1 MSSSRS
7 IAAARQRRGVES
19 APPIK
24 NNSYASNSSSKD
36 NFNNN
41 QQNRPNYRTTKSNIY
56 QDNNKT
62 SNMNNNA
69 NANQVS
75 KLSVSDAF
83 ALVTLRLGRVELI
96 INKLQSEG
104 ILDANNNINSENLGN
119 TNNNFDDTILQNI
132 ITRLDGLDKKTV
144 SNDLNQKLQS
154 QYNFLSED
162 VKQTKEVVIKLQSF
176 IMDISQ
182 KMNSFIT
189 TQETINEEFFDL
201 RDDFHSSVL
210 NDVSNTNPEND
221 INKQIENIETI
232 ADENNTQQD
241 DVVAVSENQENNQ
254 TFNNQTFN
262 NETFDNQNLD
272 SLIATNLDNF
282 TETITNNT
290 VEPVTTTEIP
300 KNKQKNNK
308 NKSMNVN
315 V

>member
-24 NNSYASNSSSKD
+24 NNSYASNSVGKD

-41 QQNRPNYRTTKSNIY
+41 QQQRPNYRTTKSNIY
-56 QDNNKT
+56 QDNNAT
-62 SNMNNNA
+62 SNMNN

-96 INKLQSEG
+96 MNKLQSEG
-104 ILDANNNINSENLGN
+104 IIDANNNINSENLGN
-119 TNNNFDDTILQNI
+119 SNNNNNNFDDTILQNI

-154 QYNFLSED
+154 QYNVLSED

-182 KMNSFIT
+182 KLNSFIT
-189 TQETINEEFFDL
+189 TQETINEDFFDL
-201 RDDFHSSVL
+201 RDDFHNSL
-210 NDVSNTNPEND
+210 IDPNGTIQEND
-221 INKQIENIETI
+221 INQQIENEEHV
-232 ADENNTQQD
+232 DENNHEYHLGT
-241 DVVAVSENQENNQ
+241 VSEHQENDQ
-254 TFNNQTFN
+254 IQSLD
-262 NETFDNQNLD
+262 NESSDNQNSKNLD
-272 SLIATNLDNF
+272 SLIANNLDNF
-282 TETITNNT
+282 TETTTNNE
-290 VEPVTTTEIP
+290 VEQVITTDIP

-308 NKSMNVN
+308 NRSMNMNVN

>member
-24 NNSYASNSSSKD
+24 PNSYASNSVGKD

-41 QQNRPNYRTTKSNIY
+41 QQSRPNYRTTKSNIY
-56 QDNNKT
+56 QDNNAPT
-62 SNMNNNA
+62 NMNN

-96 INKLQSEG
+96 INKLQSDG
-104 ILDANNNINSENLGN
+104 ILDANNNLTSETLGKN
-119 TNNNFDDTILQNI
+119 NNNFDDTILQNI

-154 QYNFLSED
+154 QYNVLSED
-162 VKQTKEVVIKLQSF
+162 VKQTKEVVMKLQSF

-182 KMNSFIT
+182 KLNSFIT
-189 TQETINEEFFDL
+189 TQESINEDFFDL
-201 RDDFHSSVL
+201 RDDFHNSIINEVT
-210 NDVSNTNPEND
+210 NTIPENVETSD
-221 INKQIENIETI
+221 DKNNAIE
-232 ADENNTQQD
+232 DE
-241 DVVAVSENQENNQ
+241 VVNAIENQENDL
-254 TFNNQTFN
+254 TVD
-262 NETFDNQNLD
+262 NEMSDNQYLD
-272 SLIATNLDNF
+272 RLIVNNLDNF
-282 TETITNNT
+282 LENTTNVVMEEVT
-290 VEPVTTTEIP
+290 TATTTTEIS
-300 KNKQKNNK
+300 KNKQRNNK

>member
-24 NNSYASNSSSKD
+24 NNSYASNSVGKD

-41 QQNRPNYRTTKSNIY
+41 NQQQRPNYRTTKSNIY
-56 QDNNKT
+56 QDNNAP
-62 SNMNNNA
+62 SNMNN

-104 ILDANNNINSENLGN
+104 ILDANNNVNSENIGN
-119 TNNNFDDTILQNI
+119 NNNFDDTILQNI

-154 QYNFLSED
+154 QYNVLSED
-162 VKQTKEVVIKLQSF
+162 VKQTKEVVLKLQSF

-182 KMNSFIT
+182 KMNNFIT

-201 RDDFHSSVL
+201 RDDFHSSVINNVVL
-210 NDVSNTNPEND
+210 VNNEPIKDNTELIKEEKATN
-221 INKQIENIETI
+221 IQTLIEN
-232 ADENNTQQD
+232 NLN
-241 DVVAVSENQENNQ
+241 
-254 TFNNQTFN
+254 TFNEHRNH
-262 NETFDNQNLD
+262 EDHHHED
-272 SLIATNLDNF
+272 HHHEDHHHEDHHEEHHHDHHD
-282 TETITNNT
+282 TENR
-290 VEPVTTTEIP
+290 
-300 KNKQKNNK
+300 
-308 NKSMNVN
+308 
-315 V
+315 

>member
-41 QQNRPNYRTTKSNIY
+41 QQNRPNYRTTKTNIY
-56 QDNNKT
+56 QDNNT
-62 SNMNNNA
+62 NANMNNNT

-104 ILDANNNINSENLGN
+104 ILDANNNINSVNLGN
-119 TNNNFDDTILQNI
+119 NNSNFDDTILQNI

-154 QYNFLSED
+154 QYNVLSED

-189 TQETINEEFFDL
+189 TQESINEEFFDL

-210 NDVSNTNPEND
+210 NDLSNTIPENE
-221 INKQIENIETI
+221 INKQIENGETLV
-232 ADENNTQQD
+232 DENITQQD
-241 DVVAVSENQENNQ
+241 NVVAVSEIQE
-254 TFNNQTFN
+254 N
-262 NETFDNQNLD
+262 NETFENQNLD
-272 SLIATNLDNF
+272 SLIANNLDNF
-282 TETITNNT
+282 TENITNNT
-290 VEPVTTTEIP
+290 VEDVTTTVEIP

>member
-1 MSSSRS
+1 
-7 IAAARQRRGVES
+7 
-19 APPIK
+19 
-24 NNSYASNSSSKD
+24 
-36 NFNNN
+36 
-41 QQNRPNYRTTKSNIY
+41 
-56 QDNNKT
+56 
-62 SNMNNNA
+62 MNNNT

-119 TNNNFDDTILQNI
+119 NNNNFDDTILQNI

-154 QYNFLSED
+154 QYNVLSED

-189 TQETINEEFFDL
+189 TQESINEEFFDL

-210 NDVSNTNPEND
+210 NDVSNTIPEND
-221 INKQIENIETI
+221 INKQIENEETVV
-232 ADENNTQQD
+232 DENITQQD
-241 DVVAVSENQENNQ
+241 NVVAVSEIQE
-254 TFNNQTFN
+254 N
-262 NETFDNQNLD
+262 NETFENQNLD
-272 SLIATNLDNF
+272 SLIANNLDNF
-282 TETITNNT
+282 TETTTNNT
-290 VEPVTTTEIP
+290 VEQVTTTAEIP

-308 NKSMNVN
+308 TKTMNVN

>member
-41 QQNRPNYRTTKSNIY
+41 QQNRPNYRTTKTNIY
-56 QDNNKT
+56 QDNNT
-62 SNMNNNA
+62 NANMNNNT

-119 TNNNFDDTILQNI
+119 NNSNFDDTILQNI

-154 QYNFLSED
+154 QYNVIYVSFLLI
-162 VKQTKEVVIKLQSF
+162 VIP
-176 IMDISQ
+176 IG
-182 KMNSFIT
+182 
-189 TQETINEEFFDL
+189 
-201 RDDFHSSVL
+201 
-210 NDVSNTNPEND
+210 
-221 INKQIENIETI
+221 
-232 ADENNTQQD
+232 
-241 DVVAVSENQENNQ
+241 
-254 TFNNQTFN
+254 
-262 NETFDNQNLD
+262 
-272 SLIATNLDNF
+272 
-282 TETITNNT
+282 
-290 VEPVTTTEIP
+290 
-300 KNKQKNNK
+300 
-308 NKSMNVN
+308 
-315 V
+315 

>member
-24 NNSYASNSSSKD
+24 NNSYASNSASKD

-41 QQNRPNYRTTKSNIY
+41 QQSRPNYRTTKSNIY
-56 QDNNKT
+56 QDNNAT
-62 SNMNNNA
+62 SNMNN

-104 ILDANNNINSENLGN
+104 ILDANNNVNSENIGN
-119 TNNNFDDTILQNI
+119 NNNFDDTILQNI

-154 QYNFLSED
+154 QYNVLSED
-162 VKQTKEVVIKLQSF
+162 VKQTKEMMMKLQSYM
-176 IMDISQ
+176 IEISQ
-182 KMNSFIT
+182 KLNSFIT
-189 TQETINEEFFDL
+189 TQENINEDFFDL
-201 RDDFHSSVL
+201 RDDFNNSFI
-210 NDVSNTNPEND
+210 NDTTNTISENETNQQTVNENVEVDTTVDNISNNVVDT
-221 INKQIENIETI
+221 IETH
-232 ADENNTQQD
+232 
-241 DVVAVSENQENNQ
+241 ENNQ
-254 TFNNQTFN
+254 THD
-262 NETFDNQNLD
+262 NETLDNQNID
-272 SLIATNLDNF
+272 SLIANNLDNF
-282 TETITNNT
+282 TENTN
-290 VEPVTTTEIP
+290 VESVMTSEAP
-300 KNKQKNNK
+300 KNKQRNGK

>member
-24 NNSYASNSSSKD
+24 PNSYASNSVGRD

-41 QQNRPNYRTTKSNIY
+41 QQSRPNYRTTKSNIY
-56 QDNNKT
+56 QDNNAPT
-62 SNMNNNA
+62 NMNN

-104 ILDANNNINSENLGN
+104 ILDANNNVNSETLGKN
-119 TNNNFDDTILQNI
+119 NNNFDDTILQNI

-154 QYNFLSED
+154 QYNVLSED
-162 VKQTKEVVIKLQSF
+162 VKQTKEVVMKLQSF

-182 KMNSFIT
+182 KLNSFIT
-189 TQETINEEFFDL
+189 TQESINEEFFDL
-201 RDDFHSSVL
+201 RDDFHSSIINEVT
-210 NDVSNTNPEND
+210 NTIPEND
-221 INKQIENIETI
+221 ETSDDKNNAIEDEVVNTI
-232 ADENNTQQD
+232 
-241 DVVAVSENQENNQ
+241 ENQENDL
-254 TFNNQTFN
+254 TVD
-262 NETFDNQNLD
+262 NEMSDNQNLD
-272 SLIATNLDNF
+272 RLIVNNLDNF
-282 TETITNNT
+282 IENT
-290 VEPVTTTEIP
+290 TDVVMEEVTTTTAEIS
-300 KNKQKNNK
+300 KNKQRNNK

-315 V
+315 VNV

>member
-24 NNSYASNSSSKD
+24 NNNYASNPGNKD

-41 QQNRPNYRTTKSNIY
+41 QQPRPNYRTTKSNIY
-56 QDNNKT
+56 QENNPA
-62 SNMNNNA
+62 SNMNNNG
-69 NANQVS
+69 NTVS

>member
-24 NNSYASNSSSKD
+24 NNNYASNSTGKD

-41 QQNRPNYRTTKSNIY
+41 QQSRPNYRTTKSNIY
-56 QDNNKT
+56 QDNNQA
-62 SNMNNNA
+62 SNMNNNGS
-69 NANQVS
+69 QVS

-96 INKLQSEG
+96 INKLQTEG
-104 ILDANNNINSENLGN
+104 IIDANNNVISEKLNNGDNN
-119 TNNNFDDTILQNI
+119 TTFDDTILQNI

-154 QYNFLSED
+154 QYNSLSED
-162 VKQTKEVVIKLQSF
+162 VKQTKEVVMKLQSF

-189 TQETINEEFFDL
+189 TQENINEDFFDL
-201 RDDFHSSVL
+201 RDEFHNSLV
-210 NDVSNTNPEND
+210 NDTTNANISEND
-221 INKQIENIETI
+221 ANQSTENVD
-232 ADENNTQQD
+232 AG
-241 DVVAVSENQENNQ
+241 DVAITSEDQENSPTVDIEASDSKNI
-254 TFNNQTFN
+254 
-262 NETFDNQNLD
+262 D
-272 SLIATNLDNF
+272 SLIANNLDNF
-282 TETITNNT
+282 TENTTNTTNNT
-290 VEPVTTTEIP
+290 EEEITTTDIP

>member
-24 NNSYASNSSSKD
+24 PNSYASNSVGRD

-41 QQNRPNYRTTKSNIY
+41 QQSRPNYRTTKSNIY
-56 QDNNKT
+56 QDNNAPT
-62 SNMNNNA
+62 NMNN

-104 ILDANNNINSENLGN
+104 ILDANNNVNSETLGKN
-119 TNNNFDDTILQNI
+119 NNNFDDTILQNI

-154 QYNFLSED
+154 QYNVLSED
-162 VKQTKEVVIKLQSF
+162 VKQTKEVVMKLQSF

-182 KMNSFIT
+182 KLNSFIT
-189 TQETINEEFFDL
+189 TQESINEEFFDL
-201 RDDFHSSVL
+201 RDDFHSSIINEVT
-210 NDVSNTNPEND
+210 NTIPEND
-221 INKQIENIETI
+221 ETSDDKNNAIEDEVVNTI
-232 ADENNTQQD
+232 
-241 DVVAVSENQENNQ
+241 ENQENDL
-254 TFNNQTFN
+254 TVD
-262 NETFDNQNLD
+262 NEMSDNQNLD
-272 SLIATNLDNF
+272 RLIVNNLDNF
-282 TETITNNT
+282 IENTTNVVMEEVT
-290 VEPVTTTEIP
+290 TTTTEIS
-300 KNKQKNNK
+300 KNKQRNNK

-315 V
+315 VNV